1 MLSFLLA
8 ATLAATDSVTL
19 CVRDAVTHAPLA
31 GAQVSTVDAKGRAIV
46 SRTLDA
52 QCVRTAVA
60 NVRVRR
66 VGYRARVIALDAEQ
80 NGEPLVVELTPL
92 MFRDEVTAT
101 TLATQRVVA
110 SRSAAPTSRVTTT
123 TDVDRAR
130 VMGVGSTSGLLG
142 TLPFTSVRSARGET
156 GVSLRGARREQ
167 VAITLDGMPLND
179 PATGIADV
187 SDLPLAALGSATV
200 LLGSDPL
207 GAGPGANG
215 GVIALESAP
224 QRIVAARTGSF
235 GLHAL
240 EGAWH
245 ATGLGALWNASASHR
260 RAENDFP
267 FINDA
272 GASGASIRENRV
284 NNDERRTTVSLGVA
298 GSATQLSLFASTG
311 ERGMVGPANVR
322 TYDADR
328 ARTDRVLLRG
338 QWTRDRIQ
346 LVGGMRAFTLAYRD
360 PTRPALDADAR
371 ALAGDAELKGR
382 VGNFAW
388 RAGGGADR
396 VRATGGI
403 EQARGRGFAVTDYTR
418 RSASGSI
425 DLGARVDAIG
435 AFGALPSFS
444 LAGERVLSRGGSIT
458 SIRVG
463 ARVAQA
469 VRVPTLYDLYFSSP
483 QRLFVRTLRP
493 ERVLVDAEL
502 QSRLSRPLPIGVLA
516 LQASVVAR
524 DTRDAIV
531 WFPGNFGWSPANV
544 GMERLR
550 GLETRASLQPRWGEL
565 SGWLTLYDAMLTSGG
580 LQIPTPY
587 VSRVAGGGQLRAA
600 LRFVN
605 ASVIVH
611 AMGPRPYTAGP
622 RNPAFELPS
631 TTLCD
636 VALSRRVVIAAIDAL
651 LSLSLDNATDVRW
664 QSVRGFPSPGRSWAI
679 STTLR
684 HLPKS

>member
-1 MLSFLLA
+1 MLAFVLA
-8 ATLAATDSVTL
+8 ATFAASDSVTL
-19 CVRDAVTHAPLA
+19 CVQDAVTHAALP
-31 GAQVSTVDAKGRAIV
+31 GTQVFTVDANGRTLG
-46 SRTLDA
+46 SLTLDA
-52 QCVRTAVA
+52 RCTRLKAA
-60 NVRVRR
+60 NVRIRR
-66 VGYRARVIALDAEQ
+66 VGYRARVIELAAMSDGQ
-80 NGEPLVVELTPL
+80 PTVVELLPL
-92 MFRDEVTAT
+92 TLRDEAAPT

-110 SRSAAPTSRVTTT
+110 SNANAPAARMSAS

-130 VMGVGSTSGLLG
+130 DMGVGSTLGLLG
-142 TLPFTSVRSARGET
+142 TLPFASVRSARGET

-200 LLGSDPL
+200 LLGADPL
-207 GAGPGANG
+207 GAGPGASG

-224 QRIVAARTGSF
+224 QRVIAARAGSF
-235 GLHAL
+235 GMQAV
-240 EGAWH
+240 EGAWQ
-245 ATGLGALWNASASHR
+245 ATGLGAAWNASASHR
-260 RAENDFP
+260 RADNDFA
-267 FINDA
+267 FVNDA
-272 GASGASIRENRV
+272 GASGVAVREHRV

-298 GSATQLSLFASTG
+298 GRSTQLSVFASTG
-311 ERGMVGPANVR
+311 ERGMVGAANVR

-328 ARTDRVLLRG
+328 ARTDRVLMRG
-338 QWTRDRIQ
+338 QWTSDRVQ
-346 LVGGMRAFTLAYRD
+346 FVAGMRAFTLAYRD
-360 PTRPALDADAR
+360 PTRPALDADSR

-382 VGNFAW
+382 AGEFRW

-403 EQARGRGFAVTDYTR
+403 EQARGRGFAVADYAR
-418 RSASGSI
+418 RAAAGTI

-444 LAGERVLSRGGSIT
+444 LAGERVLIANARGTAIS
-458 SIRVG
+458 VG
-463 ARVAQA
+463 ARIAQA

-493 ERVLVDAEL
+493 ERVLVDAEV
-502 QSRLSRPLPIGVLA
+502 QSHLSMPLSIGVLS
-516 LQASVVAR
+516 LQASLVAR

-550 GLETRASLQPRWGEL
+550 GFETRASLQPRWGEF
-565 SGWLTLYDAMLTSGG
+565 SGWLTLYDAVLTSGG

-587 VSRVAGGGQLRAA
+587 VSRVAGGAQVRASLPFA
-600 LRFVN
+600 N
-605 ASVIVH
+605 ATMLVH

-636 VALSRRVVIAAIDAL
+636 VALSRRVVIAAVDAL

-684 HLPKS
+684 HIPKS